1 MEDLILNNTPVRTS
15 VNFGM
20 NNIVLKEIQLPQKVS
35 KFNSFNIVNDTTNI
49 TINSNSTLKEEKFVY
64 GVGKEIEEIEKNLK
78 FEINLEKAEEKEKA
92 FIQYNLSEKEN
103 TLSNYVKIEAQ
114 EYSKGN
120 VILKYNS
127 EDDVK
132 HIAMSN
138 IKVDAKANSDSQLVV
153 LNMLNSNSLNFMSIE
168 ANIEENAKLNVVII
182 DFGGQKSI
190 SNYYSNLVGKNS
202 INQLDTI
209 YLGDNDRLIDM
220 NYISHL
226 RGEKSDT
233 NIEVQGALKDR
244 AVKNFKGTI
253 DFKQGCTK
261 SKGNEN
267 EFCMLLSENA
277 KSKALP
283 MLLCTEEDVEGNH
296 STASGKVDKS
306 ELFYLM
312 SRGISQKEAMKLIV
326 RAKFTP
332 IIEKIEDEDVKKE
345 ILDKID
351 EKLN

>member
-78 FEINLEKAEEKEKA
+78 FEINLEKAEKEKA

-103 TLSNYVKIEAQ
+103 TLSNYVKIGAQ

-182 DFGGQKSI
+182 DLGGQKSI

>member
-64 GVGKEIEEIEKNLK
+64 GVGKEIEEIEKKLK
-78 FEINLEKAEEKEKA
+78 LEINLKKAEEKEKA

-138 IKVDAKANSDSQLVV
+138 IKIDAKANSDSQLVV

-202 INQLDTI
+202 INELDTI

>member
-78 FEINLEKAEEKEKA
+78 LEINLKKAEEKEKA

-138 IKVDAKANSDSQLVV
+138 IKIDAKANSDSQLVV

-202 INQLDTI
+202 INELDTI

>member
-78 FEINLEKAEEKEKA
+78 LEINLKKAEEKEKA

-103 TLSNYVKIEAQ
+103 TLSNYIKIEAQ

-138 IKVDAKANSDSQLVV
+138 IKIDAKANSDSQLVV

-202 INQLDTI
+202 INELDTI

-332 IIEKIEDEDVKKE
+332 IIEKSEDEDVKKE